1 MYFVALMAPNEA
13 KTESIEAC
21 QKVRK
26 TTDWNEKR
34 KEEEREVISDV
45 DTRVVKERIRG
56 DEP

>member
-21 QKVRK
+21 QNVRK
-26 TTDWNEKR
+26 TTDWNENR
-34 KEEEREVISDV
+34 EREVISDV
-45 DTRVVKERIRG
+45 DTRVAKERIRG